1 MNKEKCKQIDEKRDD
16 LYLKKLAGITK
27 KAGITAFGSFF
38 LLILSFITN
47 AVITRSLGAD
57 QYGLYVLSTRVL
69 EIFMMIASFG
79 FGLTIVRTVS
89 FQHAVG
95 NHSRI
100 KGTINYSFKALLVTS
115 VFLVVAGF
123 MFNKMISVRLF
134 HRPELSPL
142 LGILLLSVPITT
154 MTLVAVSA
162 LNGLKKIRESVLVT
176 NVINPLQFLI
186 LAVFVLQMDYG
197 LKGLVWVFTFTGI
210 TGLFFAWFFLNKIY
224 LSRYKTEK
232 AYHASGELWRF
243 STPLF
248 FNQLLNN
255 AVRWIPVFVM
265 GFYLSNSE
273 IGIFNVA
280 LKISLLV
287 SFALGAF
294 QLIFAPVMAEQ
305 FALKNSTIIN
315 QLNKTIT
322 KWIFSSA
329 LMVFS
334 ILFLYSNTFL
344 EIFGTEFKAGK
355 IILIILMTGELINAG
370 VGLAGNLLIMS
381 GRPQLAFVNSLVSFF
396 LVSLLSFMLIPVY
409 GAKGAAF
416 AIAAAVLLVNL
427 LRICEIWYL
436 EKIHPF
442 RSSFVKPVVA
452 AALSAVIV
460 LSLNHSFSSVTVY
473 GAAGGMVLFTVIFIL
488 VIWILRP
495 DDEDRFILKQLKR
508 YFKK

>member
-1 MNKEKCKQIDEKRDD
+1 
-16 LYLKKLAGITK
+16 
-27 KAGITAFGSFF
+27 
-38 LLILSFITN
+38 
-47 AVITRSLGAD
+47 
-57 QYGLYVLSTRVL
+57 
-69 EIFMMIASFG
+69 
-79 FGLTIVRTVS
+79 
-89 FQHAVG
+89 
-95 NHSRI
+95 
-100 KGTINYSFKALLVTS
+100 
-115 VFLVVAGF
+115 
-123 MFNKMISVRLF
+123 
-134 HRPELSPL
+134 
-142 LGILLLSVPITT
+142 
-154 MTLVAVSA
+154 
-162 LNGLKKIRESVLVT
+162 
-176 NVINPLQFLI
+176 
-186 LAVFVLQMDYG
+186 
-197 LKGLVWVFTFTGI
+197 
-210 TGLFFAWFFLNKIY
+210 
-224 LSRYKTEK
+224 
-232 AYHASGELWRF
+232 
-243 STPLF
+243 
-248 FNQLLNN
+248 
-255 AVRWIPVFVM
+255 
-265 GFYLSNSE
+265 
-273 IGIFNVA
+273 
-280 LKISLLV
+280 
-287 SFALGAF
+287 
-294 QLIFAPVMAEQ
+294 
-305 FALKNSTIIN
+305 
-315 QLNKTIT
+315 
-322 KWIFSSA
+322 
-329 LMVFS
+329 MVFS